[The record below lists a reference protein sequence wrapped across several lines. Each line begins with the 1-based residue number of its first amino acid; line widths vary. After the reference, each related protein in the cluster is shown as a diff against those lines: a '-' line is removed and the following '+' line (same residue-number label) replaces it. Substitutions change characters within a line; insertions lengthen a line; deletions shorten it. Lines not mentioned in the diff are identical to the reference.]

1 MAPPRRRH
9 VLNAHL
15 GKEHEIYY
23 EGARCRRV
31 KRERGVVGQAS
42 QEERTEKSNC
52 VTEFSKVRCTSRLH
66 GSVARPAGNVTHA
79 PTGETRKSLRWHL
92 QKTFGSGTFGVG
104 VNKHG
109 ASMEA
114 PCRECLHT

>member
-1 MAPPRRRH
+1 MQESEEGTWCGGPGVAGGANR
-9 VLNAHL
+9 
-15 GKEHEIYY
+15 EIQFCFRVF
-23 EGARCRRV
+23 AR
-31 KRERGVVGQAS
+31 ALH
-42 QEERTEKSNC
+42 
-52 VTEFSKVRCTSRLH
+52 FSLAW
-66 GSVARPAGNVTHA
+66 SVARPAENVTHA